1 MYMYHSLMYFSHT
14 HTHTCA
20 YTMCIQVNYEVLN
33 ILDFNNERK
42 RMSVIVRDP
51 ETGKLTLYC
60 KGADTVIFERLDPS
74 CDQLQSTTLEHLGV
88 SRYMY
93 MIGTLIF
100 LCPTCT
106 CTVVCE

>member
-1 MYMYHSLMYFSHT
+1 MYVHVSFIDVFLSHT
-14 HTHTCA
+14 HTHV
-20 YTMCIQVNYEVLN
+20 CIYNVHVHVYVQVNYEVLN

-88 SRYMY
+88 SIYMY
-93 MIGTLIF
+93 M
-100 LCPTCT
+100 
-106 CTVVCE
+106 

>member
-1 MYMYHSLMYFSHT
+1 MYMYHSLMYVHV
-14 HTHTCA
+14 
-20 YTMCIQVNYEVLN
+20 QVNYEVLN

-74 CDQLQSTTLEHLGV
+74 CEELQKTTLEHLGV
-88 SRYMY
+88 S
-93 MIGTLIF
+93 
-100 LCPTCT
+100 TC
-106 CTVVCE
+106 VHVH